1 MWKMLSMIPYGER
14 DRCPLQPLAEPSLC
28 KSGFRGRGDTTRLLG
43 TATVDSAERHCC
55 GHHSELKG
63 KWGSSVSY
71 RNLPATLAAQTILVS
86 GG

>member
-1 MWKMLSMIPYGER
+1 MWKMLSVIPYGER
-14 DRCPLQPLAEPSLC
+14 HRCPLQRLAELSLC
-28 KSGFRGRGDTTRLLG
+28 KSGFWGRGDTTRLLG
-43 TATVDSAERHCC
+43 TGAVGSAERHCC

-71 RNLPATLAAQTILVS
+71 RNLPATLGAQTISVP